1 MKEYSESVKT
11 SNYFTESGMMIFL
24 FTIVTYYFVAK
35 KTEIEYKLLNIPS
48 QFIDYPFYNLVTQ
61 LEGLMLEFLPLII
74 FLILIILMSKE
85 RLSFLYFSKNNLY
98 ISDRFKAKN
107 EKPYSKRFIIT
118 LITTLIGFGWLSFS
132 LDDSQTIL
140 NFMENSVLVTFI
152 ALLIFALFK
161 WISFMKQ
168 GSRVTLKTER
178 LYTKFLFY
186 FIIIVVYGHLLI
198 SVQIILD
205 LSKPYQTVVKNVA
218 IINDEDRVKYQ
229 FEFLA
234 AEKNGYSVWAY
245 AEIEK
250 PSINRTVQLEI
261 SKKFKVEKMENIEVS
276 YIELSKKLITE
287 SGDKPELRL
296 RFNTWDEAVSSLNAS
311 LN

>member
-1 MKEYSESVKT
+1 
-11 SNYFTESGMMIFL
+11 
-24 FTIVTYYFVAK
+24 
-35 KTEIEYKLLNIPS
+35 
-48 QFIDYPFYNLVTQ
+48 
-61 LEGLMLEFLPLII
+61 
-74 FLILIILMSKE
+74 MSKE
-85 RLSFLYFSKNNLY
+85 RRSFLYFSKNNLY

-107 EKPYSKRFIIT
+107 EKPYSKGFIIT
-118 LITTLIGFGWLSFS
+118 FITTLIGFGWLSFS

-140 NFMENSVLVTFI
+140 NFMEKSIFVTFI

-161 WISFMKQ
+161 WIAFMKQ

-186 FIIIVVYGHLLI
+186 FIIVVIYGHLLI
-198 SVQIILD
+198 SIQIILD
-205 LSKPYQTVVKNVA
+205 LSKPYQTVVKNVEV
-218 IINDEDRVKYQ
+218 INDEDKVKYQ

-245 AEIEK
+245 AEIEE
-250 PSINRTVQLEI
+250 PSINRSVQLEI

-287 SGDKPELRL
+287 SGDNPSIRL
-296 RFNTWDEAVSSLNAS
+296 RFNNWDEAVSFLNAS